1 MNLSILTSCCG
12 YLSESYK
19 NVIFIFCNIFQIAHD
34 ENIAPVPKRDKTKA
48 DVEIISNC
56 TFPITIEINVNT
68 NETEIIIT
76 AILILDLVI
85 SLMDL
90 VTSPAG
96 QRYVAPMS
104 DDAIIP
110 EVNTDVSLY
119 PTLESFVICKI
130 PRSGVI
136 PTLTASC
143 KIG

>member
-34 ENIAPVPKRDKTKA
+34 
-48 DVEIISNC
+48 EIISNC

-143 KIG
+143 KIGLFLSISATVGLKV